1 MEGEIVNR
9 VAKSPLIT
17 IDLEDFY
24 PKGPRKTLDIAPWL
38 WEGFVLKEKEF
49 RESVQA
55 LELEPFKDAYVAVFC
70 SSDAIVP
77 AWAYTL
83 VSLKLSEAAKKVVVG
98 SLEDLEHTLF
108 TEIIYSMDVSEYKNK
123 PLIIKGCTNKP
134 IPQNAYLLL
143 AQKLKPIAKSLM
155 YGEACSSVPLFKPK
169 KT

>member
-24 PKGPRKTLDIAPWL
+24 PKGQRLTLDIASWL

-49 RESVQA
+49 RESVNT
-55 LELEPFKDAYVAVFC
+55 LDLKPFQDAYVAVFC

-83 VSLKLSEAAKKVVVG
+83 VSLKVSEAAKKVVVG

-108 TEIIYSMDVSEYKNK
+108 TEIIHSMDVSKYENK